1 MLRTCMC
8 TVHAGVSSSSSPRA
22 QEEVQVLEKGAC
34 MQDRIQRA
42 GAADKLVPLLKG
54 SPSGEVMHRALLA
67 LRIMSDKEADR
78 LAIMRADGIATLV
91 QVLKAGLYTE
101 TAEFAA
107 AVLGNLAAG
116 SRNIKDAIRQVRC
129 LPMRCSSIGPS
140 RSSVLARPL

>member
-1 MLRTCMC
+1 
-8 TVHAGVSSSSSPRA
+8 
-22 QEEVQVLEKGAC
+22 
-34 MQDRIQRA
+34 MQDRLLRA

-54 SPSGEVMHRALLA
+54 SSSAEVVHRALLA

-116 SRNIKDAIRQVRC
+116 SQNIKDAIREVQF
-129 LPMRCSSIGPS
+129 LLTSCS
-140 RSSVLARPL
+140 

>member
-1 MLRTCMC
+1 MHHLRWFELLLITCA
-8 TVHAGVSSSSSPRA
+8 H
-22 QEEVQVLEKGAC
+22 VQVQGLEKGAC

-101 TAEFAA
+101 RAEFAA

-116 SRNIKDAIRQVRC
+116 SQNIKDAIRQVQC
-129 LPMRCSSIGPS
+129 LLMRHSTTEPRHSADLQHWLG
-140 RSSVLARPL
+140 L

>member
-1 MLRTCMC
+1 MHRLRWIGLRLFTC
-8 TVHAGVSSSSSPRA
+8 AR
-22 QEEVQVLEKGAC
+22 VQVQVPNERAC
-34 MQDRIQRA
+34 MQDRINRA

-91 QVLKAGLYTE
+91 QVLRAGLYTE

-116 SRNIKDAIRQVRC
+116 SQNIKDAIRQVRC
-129 LPMRCSSIGPS
+129 LLMRCSTTEPRHRADLQHWLS
-140 RSSVLARPL
+140 L

>member
-8 TVHAGVSSSSSPRA
+8 TVHVGASSLSSPRA
-22 QEEVQVLEKGAC
+22 RAEVQALHEGAC

-78 LAIMRADGIATLV
+78 LAIMRADGITTLV
-91 QVLKAGLYTE
+91 QVLKAGLHTE

-116 SRNIKDAIRQVRC
+116 SQNIKDAIRQVQWR
-129 LPMRCSSIGPS
+129 LMQCSSIGFRQRADPQ
-140 RSSVLARPL
+140 

>member
-1 MLRTCMC
+1 MLGTCIC
-8 TVHAGVSSSSSPRA
+8 TRHANMSSSSSPSARVD
-22 QEEVQVLEKGAC
+22 VQVLHKGAC

-42 GAADKLVPLLKG
+42 GAADKLVPLLKE
-54 SPSGEVMHRALLA
+54 STSGEVMHRALLA

-78 LAIMRADGIATLV
+78 LAIMRAGGIATLV

-116 SRNIKDAIRQVRC
+116 SQNIKDAIRQVRS
-129 LPMRCSSIGPS
+129 LLMRCSATEP
-140 RSSVLARPL
+140 RHRAEPQH